1 MNGMK
6 GKREGEKEGRGR
18 IDERDERKEEERE
31 GSKLA
36 KSGLNAMLLRF
47 ISIPLDISFL
57 VSLRVW

>member
-1 MNGMK
+1 M
-6 GKREGEKEGRGR
+6 

-36 KSGLNAMLLRF
+36 KGGLNAMLLRF
-47 ISIPLDISFL
+47 ISIPLDISLL

>member
-6 GKREGEKEGRGR
+6 GKREGEKEG
-18 IDERDERKEEERE
+18 KRE

-36 KSGLNAMLLRF
+36 KGGLNAMLLRF
-47 ISIPLDISFL
+47 ISIPLDISLL